1 MGALLSKSRETFV
14 RLAEARTKRILKSV
28 RLLGNLSNRSNYS
41 YSQSDVR
48 QIFGAIEAELKSSKN
63 RFKDKVKSDN
73 HPEFKLD

>member
-1 MGALLSKSRETFV
+1 VGALLSKSRETFV